1 MRIYLDSCSL
11 QRPLDD
17 QTQLRIRVET
27 EAIISILAAAQAGG
41 VVLLNSEALEYETGR
56 IPDKQ
61 RRTEIAAVLASTN
74 EYLEIT
80 AQVETLAIILEGHGI
95 GPMDAVHLALAS
107 TAKVDFFATCDDRL
121 LRKAKAV
128 TGLGCEV
135 ISVLGVVSE
144 VLR

>member
-1 MRIYLDSCSL
+1 MTVC
-11 QRPLDD
+11 
-17 QTQLRIRVET
+17 
-27 EAIISILAAAQAGG
+27 
-41 VVLLNSEALEYETGR
+41 
-56 IPDKQ
+56 
-61 RRTEIAAVLASTN
+61 
-74 EYLEIT
+74 
-80 AQVETLAIILEGHGI
+80 QVETLAIILEGYGI
-95 GPMDAVHLALAS
+95 DPMDAVHLALAS